1 MSAVVSYERVRDQ
14 LHQLKMEAALSS
26 LDPVLER
33 AQKAERL
40 TVEVLDELLGIELAA
55 RFERRVKT
63 NLKLSGLPRPKT
75 LEEFDFDAQP
85 QVPRKSV
92 AELAT
97 LRFLHQGENVL
108 LLGPC
113 GVGKTHL
120 ATGLALKAIEQG
132 HRAYFLT
139 LHDLVTRSR
148 AQRDKNR
155 LDSLLRVLLR
165 PKLLVLDEVGY
176 LPLEQ
181 PDATFLFEVVNKR
194 YQAQRSIILTSN
206 KSFGQWDEIFP
217 DPVLAIA
224 LLDRLLH
231 HATTL
236 NIRGESYRLRHRRKA
251 GLATPP
257 PASTGG
263 DPIPP

>member
-1 MSAVVSYERVRDQ
+1 MSAAVSYERVCDQ
-14 LHQLKMEAALSS
+14 LGRLKMEAARSA
-26 LDPVLER
+26 LDQILER
-33 AQKAERL
+33 AQKREKL
-40 TVEVLDELLGIELAA
+40 PVEVLDELLTLELDA

-63 NLKLSGLPRPKT
+63 NLKLSGLPAPKT
-75 LEEFDFDAQP
+75 LEDFDYDAQP
-85 QVPRKSV
+85 QVPRDV
-92 AELAT
+92 IDELAS

-120 ATGLALKAIEQG
+120 AIGLALKAIERG
-132 HRAYFLT
+132 HRIYFLT

-148 AQRDKNR
+148 AYREKNR
-155 LDSLLRVLLR
+155 LDVLLPILVR
-165 PKLLVLDEVGY
+165 PEVVVLDEVGF

-194 YQAQRSIILTSN
+194 YQTGKSLIVTSN

-217 DPVLAIA
+217 DPVLATA

-236 NIRGESYRLRHRRKA
+236 NIQGESYRLRHRRQA
-251 GLATPP
+251 GLSVPVT
-257 PASTGG
+257 
-263 DPIPP
+263 

>member
-1 MSAVVSYERVRDQ
+1 MSGAVSYERVRDQ
-14 LHQLKMEAALSS
+14 LHQLKLESALSA
-26 LDPVLER
+26 LDPVLEQG
-33 AQKAERL
+33 QKNEKLA
-40 TVEVLDELLGIELAA
+40 VEILDELLSIELAQ
-55 RFERRVKT
+55 RFERRVAT

-85 QVPRKSV
+85 QVPRDTV
-92 AELAT
+92 RELAT

-108 LLGPC
+108 FLGPC

-120 ATGLALKAIEQG
+120 ATGLGLKAIERG
-132 HRAYFLT
+132 HRIYFLT

-148 AQRDKNR
+148 AHREKNR
-155 LDSLLRVLLR
+155 LDSLLRVLIR
-165 PKLLVLDEVGY
+165 PQILILDEVGY

-194 YQAQRSIILTSN
+194 YQAQKSIILTSN

-251 GLATPP
+251 GLLTPHLNAEVP
-257 PASTGG
+257 MPS
-263 DPIPP
+263 

>member
-1 MSAVVSYERVRDQ
+1 MSAAVSYERVREQ
-14 LHQLKMEAALSS
+14 LQELKMEAALTA
-26 LDPVLER
+26 LDPVLEE
-33 AQKAERL
+33 AQKTGKL
-40 TVEVLDELLGIELAA
+40 TVQVLDELLGIELAA
-55 RFERRVKT
+55 RFERRVTT

-85 QVPRKSV
+85 QVPRDVV

-97 LRFLHQGENVL
+97 LRFLHNGENVL

-120 ATGLALKAIEQG
+120 ATGLALKAIEHG
-132 HRAYFLT
+132 HRVYFLT

-148 AQRDKNR
+148 AHRERNR
-155 LDSLLRVLLR
+155 LDSLLRVLIR
-165 PKLLVLDEVGY
+165 PQVLILDEIGY
-176 LPLEQ
+176 LPLEMA
-181 PDATFLFEVVNKR
+181 DATFLFEVVNKR
-194 YQAQRSIILTSN
+194 YQAQKSIILTSN
-206 KSFGQWDEIFP
+206 KSFGQWGEIFP

-236 NIRGESYRLRHRRKA
+236 NIRGESYRLRHRRQA
-251 GLATPP
+251 GLVTPP
-257 PASTGG
+257 PS
-263 DPIPP
+263 